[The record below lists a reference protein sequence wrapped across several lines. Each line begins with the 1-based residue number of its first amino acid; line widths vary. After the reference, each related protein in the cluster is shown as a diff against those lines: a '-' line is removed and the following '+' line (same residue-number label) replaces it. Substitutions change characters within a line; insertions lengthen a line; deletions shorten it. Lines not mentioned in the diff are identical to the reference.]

1 MEGKDQKTETR
12 EKIEVILIVAADI
25 FLIACWILL
34 PETGM
39 WGMVNE
45 VMGALLILSWSI
57 CFLIGGIKKK
67 KEDKKAFMLGI
78 AGFICIFAFGG
89 WLSKKVVMEL
99 MTGSRTVHLTQ
110 ITTHQSIG
118 RIRFYYYLS
127 EKDGSKNYRFKISAN
142 EAVGLEDAAS
152 ITLSYYP
159 RTERILEFCNVQ
171 KRPVWD
177 EGAWKKQSEDYQFI
191 K

>member
-1 MEGKDQKTETR
+1 MD
-12 EKIEVILIVAADI
+12 
-25 FLIACWILL
+25 
-34 PETGM
+34 
-39 WGMVNE
+39 
-45 VMGALLILSWSI
+45 
-57 CFLIGGIKKK
+57 
-67 KEDKKAFMLGI
+67 
-78 AGFICIFAFGG
+78 
-89 WLSKKVVMEL
+89 L

-127 EKDGSKNYRFKISAN
+127 GKDGSKNYRFKISAN

-191 K
+191 KQ

>member
-1 MEGKDQKTETR
+1 
-12 EKIEVILIVAADI
+12 
-25 FLIACWILL
+25 
-34 PETGM
+34 M

-45 VMGALLILSWSI
+45 AMGALLILSWSI

-67 KEDKKAFMLGI
+67 KEDKKAFILGI

-89 WLSKKVVMEL
+89 WLSKNVVMDL

-127 EKDGSKNYRFKISAN
+127 GKDGSKNYRFKISAN
-142 EAVGLEDAAS
+142 EAVGLEAV
-152 ITLSYYP
+152 SYTHLDVY
-159 RTERILEFCNVQ
+159 
-171 KRPVWD
+171 KRQD
-177 EGAWKKQSEDYQFI
+177 HTQNMI
-191 K
+191 

>member
-25 FLIACWILL
+25 FLIACWIFL

-45 VMGALLILSWSI
+45 AMGALLILSWSI

-67 KEDKKAFMLGI
+67 KEDKKAFILGI

-89 WLSKKVVMEL
+89 WLSKNVVMDL

-127 EKDGSKNYRFKISAN
+127 GKDGSKNYRFKIWSFAM
-142 EAVGLEDAAS
+142 
-152 ITLSYYP
+152 
-159 RTERILEFCNVQ
+159 C
-171 KRPVWD
+171 
-177 EGAWKKQSEDYQFI
+177 KKDQYGMKVHGKNNRKIISLLNSNNSVCEPSN
-191 K
+191 

>member
-1 MEGKDQKTETR
+1 MAGKDQKTETR

-39 WGMVNE
+39 WGMVKE
-45 VMGALLILSWSI
+45 TMGAFLILSWSI

-67 KEDKKAFMLGI
+67 KEDKKAFILGI

-89 WLSKKVVMEL
+89 WLSKNVALDL
-99 MTGSRTVHLTQ
+99 MTGPRTVYLTQ
-110 ITTHQSIG
+110 ITTYQAG
-118 RIRFYYYLS
+118 GQIRFYYYLS
-127 EKDGSKNYRFKISAN
+127 GKGGSKNYRFKISTN
-142 EAVGLEDAAS
+142 EAVELEDATS

-177 EGAWKKQSEDYQFI
+177 EGAWKKQLEDYQFMN
-191 K
+191 

>member
-89 WLSKKVVMEL
+89 WLSKNVVMDL

-127 EKDGSKNYRFKISAN
+127 GKDGSKNYRFKISAN

-159 RTERILEFCNVQ
+159 RTERILEFCNVT
-171 KRPVWD
+171 
-177 EGAWKKQSEDYQFI
+177 KKTSMG
-191 K
+191 